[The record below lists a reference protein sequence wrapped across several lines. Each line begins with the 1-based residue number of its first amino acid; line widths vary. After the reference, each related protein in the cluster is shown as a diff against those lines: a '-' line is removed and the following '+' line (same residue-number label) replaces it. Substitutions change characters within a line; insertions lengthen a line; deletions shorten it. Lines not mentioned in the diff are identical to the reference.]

1 MKCRSWLP
9 SRSTRRRLLQI
20 FACRFGWTR
29 REGEKTVKASS
40 AEMCPTTKKPA
51 DTAGQRGGE
60 PPPPEPAR
68 AAEDP
73 CYDWR
78 QEAIEGG
85 SLRHVDLDTG
95 TNGWASP
102 PGDLFHLRGLNYFAR
117 RQKCPSG
124 EWLLKP
130 AGVDWLRSAS
140 RLDDVLGRPDN
151 RVATALR
158 RAQALGGAR
167 KAFLFAVNL
176 QVPGRE
182 CHSAVFYFAAE
193 EPIPP
198 GSLFYRFVHGD
209 DAFRNSRFK
218 IVNRIVKGPWIVR
231 AAVGNHAACLLGKAL
246 TCNYHRGENYLEID
260 VDIGSSAI
268 ANAILHLALGYVTA
282 VTIDMGFL
290 VEAQAE
296 EELPE
301 RLLGAVRVAQM
312 EMSSATYVETKP
324 KATEAGKTGFWGP
337 AKVNH
342 HHQHHPDRC
351 SGAKPSR
358 SGVGKDGDDEGRT
371 TTWSFLWSML
381 LHLLSAGFGCHFVPN
396 LIQEYHSLLK
406 SALLNVL
413 A

>member
-1 MKCRSWLP
+1 ML
-9 SRSTRRRLLQI
+9 
-20 FACRFGWTR
+20 
-29 REGEKTVKASS
+29 
-40 AEMCPTTKKPA
+40 PTTKKPA
-51 DTAGQRGGE
+51 DTAGQREGE

-68 AAEDP
+68 TAEDP

-78 QEAIEGG
+78 REAIEGG
-85 SLRHVDLDTG
+85 SLRHVDLYTG

-140 RLDDVLGRPDN
+140 RLDDVLGHPDN
-151 RVATALR
+151 RVAAALR
-158 RAQALGGAR
+158 GAQALGGAR

-218 IVNRIVKGPWIVR
+218 IVNRI
-231 AAVGNHAACLLGKAL
+231 
-246 TCNYHRGENYLEID
+246 NYLEID
-260 VDIGSSAI
+260 VDIGSSTI

-324 KATEAGKTGFWGP
+324 KTTEAGKTGFWGP

-342 HHQHHPDRC
+342 HHQHHRDRC

-358 SGVGKDGDDEGRT
+358 SGVGKNGDDEG
-371 TTWSFLWSML
+371 
-381 LHLLSAGFGCHFVPN
+381 
-396 LIQEYHSLLK
+396 
-406 SALLNVL
+406 
-413 A
+413 